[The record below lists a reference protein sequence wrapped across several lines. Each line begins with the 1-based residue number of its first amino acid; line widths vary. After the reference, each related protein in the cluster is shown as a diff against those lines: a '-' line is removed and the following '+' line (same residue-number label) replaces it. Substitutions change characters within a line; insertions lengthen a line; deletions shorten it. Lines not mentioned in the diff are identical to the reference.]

1 MPLMDW
7 SWHPTKN
14 WKFIPNASELPAPV
28 TWFQSASLGAKTA
41 LSTLAFLALFQTG
54 FFLSLLVMN
63 ALSLSQQRSTKH
75 FQFKLPVFALGFAG
89 IFLAKLNMVL
99 WGAVLY
105 PG

>member
-1 MPLMDW
+1 MDW

-14 WKFIPNASELPAPV
+14 WKFIPNASDIPAPV
-28 TWFQSASLGAKTA
+28 TWFQSSSLATKIA
-41 LSTLAFLALFQTG
+41 MSTLTLLALFQTV

-63 ALSLSQQRSTKH
+63 AISLARQQSTKH
-75 FQFKLPVFALGFAG
+75 FQFKLRVFAIGFAG
-89 IFLAKLNMVL
+89 VFIAKLNMVL